1 MDDNDIID
9 LYWKRDQKAITYTTQ
24 KYEGYCY
31 KIANN
36 ILDSREDS
44 EECVND
50 TWLTA
55 WNEMPPKRP
64 NYLKL
69 FLARIV
75 RNIAVNVLEARMAKK
90 RFGRETLLPLEE
102 LSECVGDGKSI
113 EDELEAKELEK
124 CIGRFVSELPER
136 EGNLFT
142 RRYFFSES
150 IKAIAKG
157 YGLTPHNATV
167 ILGRTRSK
175 LREYL
180 KQEGYL
186 DE

>member
-24 KYEGYCY
+24 KYEGYCS

-113 EDELEAKELEK
+113 EDELEAK
-124 CIGRFVSELPER
+124 
-136 EGNLFT
+136 
-142 RRYFFSES
+142 
-150 IKAIAKG
+150 
-157 YGLTPHNATV
+157 
-167 ILGRTRSK
+167 
-175 LREYL
+175 
-180 KQEGYL
+180 
-186 DE
+186 